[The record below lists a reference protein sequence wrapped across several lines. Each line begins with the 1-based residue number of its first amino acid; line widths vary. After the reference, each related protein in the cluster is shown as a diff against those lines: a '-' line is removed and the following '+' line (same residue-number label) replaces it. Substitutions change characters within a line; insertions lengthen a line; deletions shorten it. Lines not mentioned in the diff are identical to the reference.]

1 MPICKA
7 FNRIVTTW
15 AIVAAM
21 GGANPSLAS
30 DWPQWRGPAR
40 DGVWTETGL
49 VERFD
54 SAQLPIKWRV
64 GVGSGYSGPTVAG
77 GRVFVVDRIARPN
90 PQERVLCFDAGTG
103 RELWSYTYDCRYQG
117 VQYEAGPR
125 CSVTIDEDRA
135 YALGTM
141 GHLHCFDARS
151 GVMLWQHDCRQE
163 YNARIPVWGIAASPL
178 IEGDLVIV
186 HIGGRDGASLMAFDK
201 ATGQE
206 RWRALNDPVSYS
218 SPIVIDQAGKRV
230 LVCITGER
238 VVGLDPQTGQLHWEH
253 PFPPKEMVITAAS
266 PVFDG
271 THLTATS
278 FYDGMLLLKVHQ
290 DRLAVEPLW
299 RRRGENERNT
309 DALHCCISTPLILG
323 DHLYGVDSHGELRC
337 LDLKTGDRIWEDL
350 TAVPKARW
358 SNIHLVRNDDRIWMF
373 NERGEL
379 IIARLDPKGF
389 HEISRA
395 KLIEPTREQLNQ
407 RGGVC
412 WSHPAFAN
420 RCVFARNDKELLC
433 ADLSAKP

>member
-64 GVGSGYSGPTVAG
+64 EVGSGYSGPTVAG

-206 RWRALNDPVSYS
+206 RWRALNDPASYS